1 MSDGN
6 GNGPIW
12 MYLMHKNRGGA
23 HRVTSET
30 PGLEKTDRRI
40 TDKLKGS
47 QRVRF
52 YTVRFGVRRQ
62 DQGRPLGQKQT

>member
-1 MSDGN
+1 
-6 GNGPIW
+6 
-12 MYLMHKNRGGA
+12 MYLMHKNGDRA
-23 HRVTSET
+23 HMVVK
-30 PGLEKTDRRI
+30 KTDRRI

-62 DQGRPLGQKQT
+62 DQGKPLDQKHT

>member
-1 MSDGN
+1 
-6 GNGPIW
+6 
-12 MYLMHKNRGGA
+12 MYLMYKNGGGA
-23 HRVTSET
+23 HMVVTPET
-30 PGLEKTDRRI
+30 PGLKKTDRRI

-62 DQGRPLGQKQT
+62 DQGRPLDQKHT